1 MNELESLGVPKI
13 ETDEVRVGGLLKQGA
28 FGRIYDA
35 KVNGDQRVVKIFNIR
50 SGHTSLMQSFIREA
64 KILHLARDYELIVK
78 IHGWFVGSCG
88 IDVGLILEKAQQD
101 FDEYLHSQYSLMSE
115 LHRLDYIIALLFDL
129 VEAMIY
135 LHEQNIVHRDL
146 KPSNCLL
153 FSDEDMNVNLKLA
166 DFGSTRF
173 LSSDPGQMTVQVGTV
188 LWQAPEVNEREGYDE
203 RVDIYSFGVIV
214 WECLTRKYPFTG
226 NSKSKREMKECNK
239 DDWQIMFQKRS
250 ECHPGPI
257 PKLCNDDITRR
268 LRNLIEICCS
278 MDPDRRPDADSIFDV
293 LLSLWN
299 EYRDNVLTIQYNI
312 NEYPTDDSREDLLS
326 HAPFEPLTD
335 LSSTINYVHSNSVL
349 DTIDSTAEEESS
361 SQLSFSGL
369 SLTNEFT
376 GTDNFEAQVIPESEL
391 PQSNFDNSVQQFH
404 EP

>member
-13 ETDEVRVGGLLKQGA
+13 DTDDVRVGRLLKQGA

-35 KVNGDQRVVKIFNIR
+35 KVHGEQRVVKIFNIR
-50 SGHTSLMQSFIREA
+50 SGPTSLTQSFVREA

-129 VEAMIY
+129 VEAMSY

-153 FSDEDMNVNLKLA
+153 FSDEEMNVNLKLA

-173 LSSDPGQMTVQVGTV
+173 LSSDLAQMTVQVGTV

-214 WECLTRKYPFTG
+214 WECLTRKYPFCG
-226 NSKSKREMKECNK
+226 NSKSRREMKECNK
-239 DDWQIMFQKRS
+239 DDWQIMLQKRS

-257 PKLCNDDITRR
+257 PKLCNEDVTRR
-268 LRNLIEICCS
+268 LSNLIEICCS
-278 MDPDRRPDADSIFDV
+278 MDPDKRPDVDWIYDD
-293 LLSLWN
+293 LLSIWD
-299 EYRDNVLTIQYNI
+299 EYRDRDLTVQYNI
-312 NEYPTDDSREDLLS
+312 NEYPAENNSEEFAL
-326 HAPFEPLTD
+326 EPLAD
-335 LSSTINYVHSNSVL
+335 VPATINYVHSN
-349 DTIDSTAEEESS
+349 
-361 SQLSFSGL
+361 
-369 SLTNEFT
+369 
-376 GTDNFEAQVIPESEL
+376 
-391 PQSNFDNSVQQFH
+391 
-404 EP
+404 